1 MKVLLYN
8 ILFVLYSICALCVK
22 ERNNGFPK
30 RGEGRY
36 LFGRNQMKSQDIEK
50 NNKEL
55 SNKMDTQDSKQYI
68 TYLYHSSICQYC
80 SKVTSMLENNDNVE
94 IIKFKENNK
103 IEDFGKFT
111 KPIVVLLKN
120 INKENS
126 LERSIFYEELK
137 RKGKKVQVP
146 ALEVNNI
153 ILFES
158 DEIIKFY
165 KKLLQKVSNDDKSS
179 LQNRGNIKNDQKKNN
194 SDYDNDYD
202 NDDNNDDNDDDDDNN
217 YNNNN
222 DDGYD
227 YHTS

>member
-8 ILFVLYSICALCVK
+8 ILFVLYSICALCLK
-22 ERNNGFPK
+22 ERNNAFSFIGFSK
-30 RGEGRY
+30 RGEGRH

-55 SNKMDTQDSKQYI
+55 SNKMDSQDPKQYI

-80 SKVTSMLENNDNVE
+80 TKVTSMLENNDNVQ
-94 IIKFKENNK
+94 IIKFKENDK
-103 IEDFGKFT
+103 IEDFGKFK

-126 LERSIFYEELK
+126 LERSIFFDELK

-153 ILFES
+153 IIFES

-165 KKLLQKVSNDDKSS
+165 KKLLQKVSDDEQSS
-179 LQNRGNIKNDQKKNN
+179 LPNRRNIKNYKKNN
-194 SDYDNDYD
+194 YSDYDI
-202 NDDNNDDNDDDDDNN
+202 NDDDDDNN
-217 YNNNN
+217 NN
-222 DDGYD
+222 DDDYD
-227 YHTS
+227 FNTR